1 MRLYFER
8 IQLLIDQARYGL
20 AQQDLEQVL
29 SQSPDD
35 PLAHA
40 LLAHCLLEQEQLRP
54 ALMHAQTAVGLA
66 PDVAFCHY
74 MLALVQQELGHY
86 KAARTSITQA
96 LALDPEDPDY
106 LARLGLLSLVESR
119 WQEALQLAEQALS
132 FHPEHIDSLNLRS
145 MALVKLGQTGA
156 AAANLEY
163 ALLQQPDN
171 GRVHA
176 NRGWTLLHQGE
187 HEQAMA
193 SFREA
198 LRLEPGLEWAR
209 EGMLEALKSRY
220 LIYRLFQRY
229 HFWMGRFGRTQQ
241 FVVLIGLLLGVR
253 LVLALASQVSVVL
266 AGLLLGV
273 YFVFVALSWLAD
285 PLFNLL
291 LRFHPFGR
299 YVLTPHESAGALWT
313 AGLLGGGV
321 LALGTGLALS
331 LSPLLLSGGAALAL
345 VIPTAATFA
354 APTPRS
360 RRFLGMYT
368 LGLAACATFA
378 LGALLLGL
386 APVVLWSGFVFAI
399 GWLAFSWIANWV
411 LLRS

>member
-29 SQSPDD
+29 GESPDD

-40 LLAHCLLEQEQLRP
+40 LLAHCLLEQAQLRP

-86 KAARTSITQA
+86 KAARTSILQA
-96 LALDPEDPDY
+96 LALEPEDPDY
-106 LARLGLLSLVESR
+106 LARLGLLYLVESR
-119 WQEALQLAEQALS
+119 WQEALQAAEQALS
-132 FHPEHIDSLNLRS
+132 FYPEHIDSLNLRS
-145 MALVKLGQTGA
+145 MALVKLGQAGA
-156 AAANLEY
+156 AVTNLEH
-163 ALLQQPDN
+163 ALLHEPDN
-171 GRVHA
+171 ARVHA

-193 SFREA
+193 AFREA
-198 LRLEPGLEWAR
+198 LRLEPGLEWSR

-220 LIYRLFQRY
+220 LLYRLFQRY

-241 FVVLIGLLLGVR
+241 FAFLIALLLGVR
-253 LVLALASQVSVVL
+253 LVLALASQVSGVL
-266 AGLLLGV
+266 AAGLLAL
-273 YFVFVALSWLAD
+273 YFGFVALSWLAD

-299 YVLTPHESAGALWT
+299 YVLTSHESAGALWT

-321 LALGTGLALS
+321 VSLVSGLALS
-331 LSPLLLSGGAALAL
+331 FTPLLLSGGASLAL

-360 RRFLGMYT
+360 RRFLGFYT
-368 LGLAACATFA
+368 LGLSVCAAVA
-378 LGALLLGL
+378 LASLLWGW
-386 APVVLWSGFVFAI
+386 APGVLWSGFVFAI